1 MYDERI
7 YRSAV
12 ILNRFGFDLHL
23 TDKLTQNETIIL
35 LMISEYCDKNPDEPG
50 IKTTCLSIESGTSK
64 PLVSKLLNNLDDR
77 GFIKRNHSKE
87 DRRVIYITLS
97 PDGAALRDGII
108 SNVERNIANAQACI
122 GKDKYDE
129 FLELAN
135 ALCGSYLMNDD
146 LA

>member
-1 MYDERI
+1 MDMEKI

-12 ILNRFGFDLHL
+12 ILNRFGFDLKL

-35 LMISEYCDKNPDEPG
+35 LMISEYCEKNPDEPG
-50 IKTTCLSIESGTSK
+50 IKTTHLSTESGTSK

-97 PDGAALRDGII
+97 AEGIALRDGII
-108 SNVERNIANAQACI
+108 ANVEKSIVNAEACI
-122 GKDKYDE
+122 GKDKYAE
-129 FLELAN
+129 FLELAT
-135 ALCGSYLMNDD
+135 ALCTSYLMNGEDE
-146 LA
+146 